1 MGFHRSH
8 RGFKINPFELCRI
21 RDLGDVNLSNLLDPH
36 KAVVDIQDFYQKVDQ
51 SATLPLSV
59 GGDHSITLPI
69 LRALAG
75 AKSRRRVQSA

>member
-36 KAVVDIQDFYQKVDQ
+36 KAVVDIQDFYQKVD
-51 SATLPLSV
+51 SITTLPLSV

-69 LRALAG
+69 LRALVG
-75 AKSRRRVQSA
+75 PNLVERVQSA